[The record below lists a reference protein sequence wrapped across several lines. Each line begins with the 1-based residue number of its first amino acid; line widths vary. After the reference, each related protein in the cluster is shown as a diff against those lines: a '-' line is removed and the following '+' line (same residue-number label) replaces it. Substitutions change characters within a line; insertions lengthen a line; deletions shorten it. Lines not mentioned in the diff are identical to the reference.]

1 MKPLKV
7 GEVNSYIKRIFA
19 GDMILSNIQVEGEI
33 SNFKCHYSGHM
44 YFSLKDDKGK
54 IRCVFFKGDNENSD
68 TNLENGDKVVATGY
82 ISVYEKEGDYQ
93 LYIRS
98 IKGKGQG
105 DLFKAF
111 ELLKKKLELEGL
123 FNESTKK
130 LLPYMPKKIGIVT
143 SATGAAVRD
152 IITIIKRR
160 YPACEIL
167 IYPALV
173 QGPNAP
179 RDIIK
184 GLVYLDS
191 RADIDLIIT
200 GRGGG
205 SLEELFAF
213 NDEQLARTIYGLET
227 PIISAVGHETDFT
240 IADFVADLRAPT
252 PSAAAELAVPNLADL
267 HRMLYSK
274 YNYLVS
280 NYNRW
285 IGSHKKELQILSG
298 ELKFNSHVLKL
309 KDKRQETDNLFKDIM
324 YTLDKRLDGENKRL
338 MKLKHRLSLLNPS
351 IGLENGYGI
360 LLDESGFLIRSID
373 GISINENIEIIM
385 KDGKLNTKVTKI
397 HKEDSNGS

>member
-7 GEVNSYIKRIFA
+7 GEVNTYIKRIFA

-54 IRCVFFKGDNENSD
+54 IRCVFFKSDNENLGI
-68 TNLENGDKVVATGY
+68 NLENGDKVVATGY

-98 IKGKGQG
+98 IKAKGQG

-123 FNESTKK
+123 FEQSTKK
-130 LLPYMPKKIGIVT
+130 QLPFMPKKIGIVT

-160 YPACEIL
+160 YPACAIL

-184 GLVYLDS
+184 GLVYLNK

-213 NDEQLARTIYGLET
+213 NDEELARTIYGLDT

-274 YNYLVS
+274 YNHLRS

-285 IGSHKKELQILSG
+285 IASHKKELQILSG
-298 ELKFNSHVLKL
+298 ELKFNSPILKL
-309 KDKRQETDNLFKDIM
+309 KDKRQEVDNLFKDII
-324 YTLDKRLDGENKRL
+324 YTIDKTLDGENKKL
-338 MKLKHRLSLLNPS
+338 MKLKHQLSLLNPS
-351 IGLENGYGI
+351 IGLDNGCGI
-360 LLDESGFLIRSID
+360 LLDQNGFLIRSID
-373 GISINENIEIIM
+373 EVSLNENIAIIM

-397 HKEDSNGS
+397 HKEAP